1 MFYCREQELQKL
13 NRRYADQHF
22 ECVVIYG
29 RRRVGKTALIK
40 EFCKDKPVIFFS
52 ALNAT
57 SQENLES
64 LSAAIFAY
72 QHPDLAG
79 NDAPVYPSFDAALQE
94 ITRLAETQRI
104 IFVIDEYPH
113 LAKAYKSFS
122 SRLQHIIDHT
132 WQNSQLFLI
141 LCGSSVSFME
151 KEVLSEK
158 SPLYGRRTAQFRIE
172 PFKYWDAAKFTPNYT
187 YEEKAIC
194 YGVTGGIPYYLSLID
209 DSMSLMDNLY
219 SLFFTKNGYLFGEV
233 NYLLEEEFSDVA
245 NYSAIIDAIAR
256 GSSKPNEI
264 ADKSHIEVTAVSH
277 KLNTLVET
285 GIVEKRSAVTDE
297 KNRKKVMYVL
307 KDGMFRFWYKF
318 VPNGFA
324 LIELGKSRPYFD
336 KVVQPKISEY
346 MGDIFEDMCRDYTLL
361 VGAEGMLK
369 CFVTKTGKWWGTNP
383 VLKET
388 TDIDVVGLDQMDK
401 TAVIGECKFKNE
413 ACGKAEYDALIGRT
427 NLIHN
432 EYSVVQYLIFSKSGF
447 SDWLLQNKPDNT
459 KLVSLEEMYQITG

>member
-1 MFYCREQELQKL
+1 MEKFIGREQELKAL
-13 NRRYADQHF
+13 NEMYHKNGFQMA
-22 ECVVIYG
+22 VIYG
-29 RRRVGKTALIK
+29 RRRVGKSTLIN
-40 EFCKDKPVIFFS
+40 EFIKDKKNVFWPAIKTNRERNLELFTQQVIQTLAPDMQNFS
-52 ALNAT
+52 AEHP
-57 SQENLES
+57 ENL
-64 LSAAIFAY
+64 FAF
-72 QHPDLAG
+72 LG
-79 NDAPVYPSFDAALQE
+79 SKCRNE
-94 ITRLAETQRI
+94 RI
-104 IFVIDEYPH
+104 VVVIDELPYWADKDPEI
-113 LAKAYKSFS
+113 LSIMQNA
-122 SRLQHIIDHT
+122 IDND
-132 WQNSQLFLI
+132 WLKGKMFLI

-432 EYSVVQYLIFSKSGF
+432 EYSVVQYLILSKSGF